1 MPGPPS
7 NPTQTNHFTLPYPLS
22 IQYSKF
28 HISLGLL
35 PHSIIAIVIGASCFT
50 CTLSKWD
57 DWLSAPQRRFTQT
70 GRSLELPAWAI
81 IGIQVPINPH
91 RPLPFLIYACTCFPK
106 ELDARSADR
115 GPKVGNSYVI
125 PSLPLPFPLGG
136 RFADHVHRSYSFLF
150 ATSTIVAVP

>member
-7 NPTQTNHFTLPYPLS
+7 NPTQFNHFTLAYPLS

-28 HISLGLL
+28 HISLSFL
-35 PHSIIAIVIGASCFT
+35 PHSIIAIVIEASCFT

-91 RPLPFLIYACTCFPK
+91 RPLPFPK

-115 GPKVGNSYVI
+115 GPRVGNSYVI
-125 PSLPLPFPLGG
+125 PSLPFPFPLGG
-136 RFADHVHRSYSFLF
+136 RFADRVHPSYSFLF